1 LGFSLQ
7 AQITV
12 LKGEIKDSKTGEVLI
27 GASVLVKGT
36 SEAIATDY
44 DGNFE
49 LKTKQPLPV
58 TLVVSY
64 IGYTAQSI
72 VVSNSRDRI
81 KVALAEEANVLNEV
95 TVIERGK
102 SEKEKEKPISTIT
115 LGQGAIKEAVSG
127 FYNTLGNQAGV
138 DLTTASLGF
147 TVINTRGFNSTSPVR
162 SLQIIDGVDNQAPG
176 LNFSLGNFLGASEL
190 DVNKVE
196 LIVGASSAF
205 YGPNAFN
212 GVVAMDT
219 KKPFYS
225 KGFSASVKSGER
237 NLLEVAARYADVV
250 KNKNGKDM
258 LGFKFN
264 LFHFRANDWTAEN
277 YDPVTGTDTGRDNPG
292 RYDAVNIYGDEY
304 NVSGDNTTASKTE
317 KIGLGNFHRTGYKE
331 IDLVD
336 YNTRNYKANAAV
348 YLRLNPEKGEESA
361 ELNYGFNYGN
371 GTTVYQGDNRFS
383 LKNISF
389 LQHKLELKKGD
400 KYFVRAYTTMDNAGD
415 SYDPYA
421 TALRLQDESKQS
433 GKWYSD
439 YTDYW
444 RVNFDGKAI
453 ATGYPQFTIAK
464 DKNGDPI
471 VQKDPITG
479 KDIVDPIT
487 GLPKYITSFDEA
499 AAARW
504 LIDNKSTIV
513 GWHKTAADE
522 VNKKS
527 TSGSIDYAASLEP
540 GSEAYKA
547 AFKRITSTPANQ
559 KDVAGTKFVDRSA
572 LYHVHGERK
581 FEPVFTDEIVI
592 GANYRLY
599 TPISDGTIF
608 YDTADIKITN
618 SEYGFYAGFKK
629 KLQNG
634 RFTINGTMRIDKNQN
649 FGFLPSPAASMVWN
663 PKKNTYFRFSFSSA
677 IRNPTL
683 SDQYLNLN
691 VGRAILSGNLDGRK
705 NMITVPSFIDY
716 LASGY
721 IKPLVRFDIA
731 GVRPEN
737 VRTGE
742 VGVRT
747 TIGTKC
753 FIDAGYYFSAY
764 KNFIGYNIAI
774 SADTSGDKILK
785 NIQAYRFATNSLKT
799 VTTQGLAIGVDY
811 YQSEKFSY
819 NANYSWNKLIKT
831 DADDPIIPAFNTP
844 EHKFNVGL
852 TGRKLKIKEK
862 DNNEFGFRINYKWV
876 QGFTFDGSPQ
886 FSGDIPSY
894 GLLDVQ
900 VNYSIDK
907 QNTVIK
913 VGASNVLRNLHYEVY
928 GGPLVGRLGYISLLY
943 NFQKK

>member
-1 LGFSLQ
+1 MKKIYNIIIFLSLCFSLQ
-7 AQITV
+7 AQTTV
-12 LKGEIKDSKTGEVLI
+12 LKGEIKDSKSGETLI
-27 GASVLVKGT
+27 GATVMVKGT
-36 SEAIATDY
+36 TEAVATDY

-49 LKTKQPLPV
+49 LKTKQPLPL
-58 TLVVSY
+58 TLVVTY
-64 IGYTAQSI
+64 IGYTTKSVA
-72 VVSNSRDRI
+72 VSNNRDRI
-81 KVALAEEANVLNEV
+81 KLSLDEENNVLTEV

-225 KGFSASVKSGER
+225 KGFSASVKGGER
-237 NLLEVAARYADVV
+237 NLLEIAARYADVI

-264 LFHFRANDWTAEN
+264 LFHFRASDWTAEN
-277 YDPVTGTDTGRDNPG
+277 YDPVTGTRTGRDNPG

-304 NVSGDNTTASKTE
+304 NISGDQTTGSRTE
-317 KIGLGNFHRTGYKE
+317 KIGLGIYHRTGYKE

-389 LQHKLELKKGD
+389 FQHKLELRKGD
-400 KYFVRAYTTMDNAGD
+400 KYFIRAYTTMDNAGD

-421 TALRLQDESKQS
+421 TAIRLQDESKTS

-439 YTDYW
+439 YVDYW
-444 RVNFDGKAI
+444 RVNFDPQAEK
-453 ATGYPQFTIAK
+453 TGYPKIKIIINPDGTI
-464 DKNGDPI
+464 G
-471 VQKDPITG
+471 G
-479 KDIVDPIT
+479 
-487 GLPKYITSFDEA
+487 SFDDKA
-499 AAARW
+499 ADKW
-504 LIDNKSTIV
+504 LADNKETLIK
-513 GWHKTAADE
+513 WHKITETEINKKNTSTSIETAAF
-522 VNKKS
+522 
-527 TSGSIDYAASLEP
+527 LEP
-540 GSEAYKA
+540 GSDAFKA
-547 AFKRITSTPANQ
+547 AFKKITSTPANQ
-559 KDVAGTKFVDRSA
+559 KNLAGTRFVDRSA
-572 LYHVHGERK
+572 LYHLHGERK
-581 FEPVFTDEIVI
+581 FEPRFTDEIVV

-608 YDTADIKITN
+608 YDTANVKIKN
-618 SEYGFYAGFKK
+618 SEYGVYAGFKK

-634 RFTINGTMRIDKNQN
+634 RFTINGTMRVDKNQN

-691 VGRAILSGNLDGRK
+691 VGRAILAGNLDGRK
-705 NMITVPSFIDY
+705 NMITVPSFIDN

-721 IKPLVRFDIA
+721 IKPLVYFNIA

-737 VRTGE
+737 VKTGE
-742 VGVRT
+742 IGVRT
-747 TIGTKC
+747 TVGKKC
-753 FIDAGYYFSAY
+753 FIDAGYYYSAY

-785 NIQAYRFATNSLKT
+785 NIQAYRFATNSLST
-799 VTTQGLAIGVDY
+799 VTTQGLAIGIDY

-831 DADDPIIPAFNTP
+831 DANDPIIPAFNTP

-852 TGRKLKIKEK
+852 TGRKLKIKQK
-862 DNNEFGFRINYKWV
+862 NDNEFGFRINYKWV

-886 FSGDIPSY
+886 FSGNIPSY
-894 GLLDVQ
+894 GLLDMQ
-900 VNYSIDK
+900 VNYSIAK

-913 VGASNVLRNLHYEVY
+913 VGASNVLKNLHYEVY
-928 GGPLVGRLGYISLLY
+928 GGPLIGRLGYISLLY

>member
-1 LGFSLQ
+1 MKKIYNIIVFLFLCFSLQ
-7 AQITV
+7 AQTTV
-12 LKGEIKDSKTGEVLI
+12 LKGEIKDAKTGETLI
-27 GASVLVKGT
+27 GATVAVKGT
-36 SEAIATDY
+36 TEAIGTDY
-44 DGNFE
+44 EGNFE

-58 TLVVSY
+58 TLVISY
-64 IGYTAQSI
+64 LGFTTKSVA
-72 VVSNSRDRI
+72 VTNSRDKI
-81 KVALAEEANVLNEV
+81 NIALDEEANLLTEV
-95 TVIERGK
+95 TIVERGK
-102 SEKEKEKPISTIT
+102 SEKEKEKPISSIT
-115 LGQGAIKEAVSG
+115 LSQGAIKEAVSG
-127 FYNTLGNQAGV
+127 FYNAIGNAPGV

-225 KGFSASVKSGER
+225 KGFSASVKGGER
-237 NLLEVAARYADVV
+237 NLLEVALRYADVI
-250 KNKNGKDM
+250 KNKDGKDWI
-258 LGFKFN
+258 GFKFN
-264 LFHFRANDWTAEN
+264 LFHFRASDWTAEN
-277 YDPVTGTDTGRDNPG
+277 YDPVTGTRTGRENPG

-304 NVSGDNTTASKTE
+304 NISGDQTTGSKTE
-317 KIGLGNFHRTGYKE
+317 KIGLGIYHRTGYKE

-336 YNTRNYKANAAV
+336 YNTRNYKANAAA
-348 YLRLNPEKGEESA
+348 YMRLNPEKGEESA

-389 LQHKLELKKGD
+389 FQHKLELRKGD
-400 KYFVRAYTTMDNAGD
+400 KYFVRAYTTIDNAGD

-421 TALRLQDESKQS
+421 TALRLQDESKTS

-439 YTDYW
+439 YVDYW
-444 RVNFDGKAI
+444 RVNFDPIAI
-453 ATGYPQFTIAK
+453 KNGYPQPKIIFNPDGTIGGTFDDDAA
-464 DKNGDPI
+464 DK
-471 VQKDPITG
+471 
-479 KDIVDPIT
+479 
-487 GLPKYITSFDEA
+487 
-499 AAARW
+499 W
-504 LIDNKSTIV
+504 LIDNRATIL
-513 GWHKTAADE
+513 GWHKIAENE
-522 VNKKS
+522 VNKAGKAG
-527 TSGSIDYAASLEP
+527 TVDYASALVP
-540 GSEAYKA
+540 GSEAFNQ
-547 AFKRITSTPANQ
+547 AFKRIRSAPANQ

-572 LYHVHGERK
+572 LYHVHGEYK
-581 FEPVFTDEIVI
+581 FEPVFTDEIVV

-608 YDTADIKITN
+608 YDTANVRITN
-618 SEYGFYAGFKK
+618 QEYGVYAGFKK

-634 RFTINGTMRIDKNQN
+634 RFTINGTMRVDKNQN
-649 FGFLPSPAASMVWN
+649 FGYLPSPAASMVWN
-663 PKKNTYFRFSFSSA
+663 PKKNTYWRFSFSSA

-691 VGRAILSGNLDGRK
+691 VGRAILAGNINGQK
-705 NMITVPSFIDY
+705 NMITVPSFLKY
-716 LASGY
+716 LETGY
-721 IKPLVRFDIA
+721 KTPVVYFNIA

-737 VRTGE
+737 VKTGE
-742 VGVRT
+742 VGIRT
-747 TIGTKC
+747 TIGKKC
-753 FIDAGYYFSAY
+753 FIDAGYYLSAY
-764 KNFIGYNIAI
+764 TNFIGYNIALK
-774 SADTSGDKILK
+774 ADTSGDKILK

-799 VTTQGLAIGVDY
+799 VITQGFAIGIDY
-811 YQSEKFSY
+811 YENENYSF

-831 DADDPIIPAFNTP
+831 DENDPIIPAFNTP

-852 TGRKLKIKEK
+852 TGRKLKIKQK
-862 DNNEFGFRINYKWV
+862 NDNEFGFRINYKWV

-894 GLLDVQ
+894 GLMDVQ
-900 VNYSIDK
+900 VNYSFAK

-913 VGASNVLRNLHYEVY
+913 VGSSNVLNNLHYEVY
-928 GGPLVGRLGYISLLY
+928 GGPLIGRLAYISLLY

>member
-1 LGFSLQ
+1 MSQNFTFMKKIYNIIVFLFLCFSLQ
-7 AQITV
+7 AQTTV
-12 LKGEIKDSKTGEVLI
+12 LKGEIKDAKTGETLI
-27 GASVLVKGT
+27 GATVAVKGT
-36 SEAIATDY
+36 TEAIGTDY
-44 DGNFE
+44 EGNFE
-49 LKTKQPLPV
+49 LKTKQPLPI

-64 IGYTAQSI
+64 LGFTTKSVA
-72 VVSNSRDRI
+72 VTNSRDKI
-81 KVALAEEANVLNEV
+81 NIALDEETNVLKEV

-127 FYNTLGNQAGV
+127 FYNTLGNQPGV

-225 KGFSASVKSGER
+225 KGFSASVKGGER
-237 NLLEVAARYADVV
+237 NLLEIAARYADVL
-250 KNKNGKDM
+250 KNKEGKDWI
-258 LGFKFN
+258 GFKFN
-264 LFHFRANDWTAEN
+264 LFHFRASDWTAEN
-277 YDPVTGTDTGRDNPG
+277 YDPVTGTRTGRDNPG

-304 NVSGDNTTASKTE
+304 NISGDQTTGSKTE
-317 KIGLGNFHRTGYKE
+317 KVGLGIYHRTGYKE

-336 YNTRNYKANAAV
+336 YNTRNYKANAAA
-348 YLRLNPEKGEESA
+348 YMRLNPEKGEESA

-389 LQHKLELKKGD
+389 LQHKLELRKGD
-400 KYFVRAYTTMDNAGD
+400 KYFVRAYTTVDNAGE

-421 TALRLQDESKQS
+421 TALRLQDESKTS

-439 YTDYW
+439 YVDYW
-444 RVNFDGKAI
+444 RVNFDPIAI
-453 ATGYPQFTIAK
+453 KNGYPQ
-464 DKNGDPI
+464 
-471 VQKDPITG
+471 
-479 KDIVDPIT
+479 
-487 GLPKYITSFDEA
+487 PKIIFNPDGTLSGTFDNA
-499 AAARW
+499 AADKW
-504 LIDNKSTIV
+504 LIDNRSTIL
-513 GWHKTAADE
+513 GWHKIAENE
-522 VNKKS
+522 VNKAGKAG
-527 TSGSIDYAASLEP
+527 TIDYASALVP
-540 GSEAYKA
+540 GSEAFNQ
-547 AFKRITSTPANQ
+547 AFKKIRSTPANQ

-572 LYHVHGERK
+572 LYHVHGEYK
-581 FEPVFTDEIVI
+581 FEPVFTDEIVV

-608 YDTADIKITN
+608 YDTANIKITN
-618 SEYGFYAGFKK
+618 QEYGVYAGFKK
-629 KLQNG
+629 KIQNG
-634 RFTINGTMRIDKNQN
+634 RFTINGTMRVDKNQN

-663 PKKNTYFRFSFSSA
+663 PKKNTYWRFSFSSA

-691 VGRAILSGNLDGRK
+691 VGRAILSGNINGQK
-705 NMITVPSFIDY
+705 NMITVPSFLDY
-716 LASGY
+716 LESGY
-721 IKPLVRFDIA
+721 LKPLVYFNIA
-731 GVRPEN
+731 GVRPEK
-737 VRTGE
+737 VKTGE
-742 VGVRT
+742 IGIRT
-747 TIGTKC
+747 TVGKKC

-764 KNFIGYNIAI
+764 NNFIGYNIAI
-774 SADTSGDKILK
+774 KADTSGDKILK

-799 VTTQGLAIGVDY
+799 VTTQGFAIGVDY
-811 YQSEKFSY
+811 YENENYSF

-831 DADDPIIPAFNTP
+831 DKDDPIIPAFNTP

-852 TGRKLKIKEK
+852 TGRKLKIKQK
-862 DNNEFGFRINYKWV
+862 NDNEFGFRINYKWV
-876 QGFTFDGSPQ
+876 QGFIFDGSPQ
-886 FSGDIPSY
+886 FSGAIPSY
-894 GLLDVQ
+894 GLMDVQ
-900 VNYSIDK
+900 VNYSFAK
-907 QNTVIK
+907 QNTIVK
-913 VGASNVLRNLHYEVY
+913 VGSSNVLNNRHYEVY
-928 GGPLVGRLGYISLLY
+928 GGPLIGRLAYISLLY